1 MERHDRYFT
10 FFWIILALFVFIYS
24 YRLGIGRI
32 GSPGPGLFPFCLGV
46 VFFLLSFMHLVGKLF
61 QRKKEIIMKHEE
73 ETSTGVV
80 KLILLVSSLFAYAL
94 LLEGLG
100 YQVTTFLVLILL
112 FKIAGNK
119 SWIRV
124 TIYSLSTLTI
134 TYLFFTYLG
143 VRFPGGI
150 MRSIKLL

>member
-10 FFWIILALFVFIYS
+10 FFWIILGLFVFIYS
-24 YRLGIGRI
+24 YRLGIGRV

-46 VFFLLSFMHLVGKLF
+46 IFFLLSFIHFLGKFF
-61 QRKKEIIMKHEE
+61 QRKKEEMMKNEG
-73 ETSTGVV
+73 ETPTDVM
-80 KLILLVSSLFAYAL
+80 KLILLVSSLLVYAL
-94 LLEGLG
+94 FLESLG
-100 YQVTTFLVLILL
+100 YQITTFLVLVLL

-124 TIYSLSTLTI
+124 AVYSLFTLII

-143 VRFPGGI
+143 VRFPMGI
-150 MRSIKLL
+150 MRSIRWL

>member
-1 MERHDRYFT
+1 MERRDLYFT
-10 FFWIILALFVFIYS
+10 FFWILLGLFVFIYS

-46 VFFLLSFMHLVGKLF
+46 LFFLLSFIHLMGKLF
-61 QRKKEIIMKHEE
+61 QRKKEVIMKHEE
-73 ETSTGVV
+73 ETSEGVV
-80 KLILLVSSLFAYAL
+80 KLILLVFSLFVYAL
-94 LLEGLG
+94 FLDTLG
-100 YQVTTFLVLILL
+100 YLITTFVVLILL
-112 FKIAGNK
+112 YKIAGNK
-119 SWIRV
+119 SWVRV
-124 TIYSLSTLTI
+124 TIYSLSTLII

>member
-1 MERHDRYFT
+1 MRRLDIYFT
-10 FFWIILALFVFIYS
+10 FFWIILGLFVFIYS
-24 YRLGIGRI
+24 YRLGVGRI

-46 VFFLLSFMHLVGKLF
+46 IFLLLSFIHLVGELF
-61 QRKKEIIMKHEE
+61 HRKKEVIMKPDE
-73 ETSTGVV
+73 ETSEGVMR
-80 KLILLVSSLFAYAL
+80 LILLVSSLFVYAL
-94 LLEGLG
+94 FLEGLG
-100 YQVTTFLVLILL
+100 YLITTFVVLIML

-124 TIYSLSTLTI
+124 TIYSLSTLII

-150 MRSIKLL
+150 LRSIKLL

>member
-1 MERHDRYFT
+1 MERRDLYFT
-10 FFWIILALFVFIYS
+10 FFWILLGLFVSIYS

-32 GSPGPGLFPFCLGV
+32 SSPGPGLFPFCLGV
-46 VFFLLSFMHLVGKLF
+46 IFLLLSFIHLVGEF
-61 QRKKEIIMKHEE
+61 FHRKKEVIMKPGE
-73 ETSTGVV
+73 ETSEGVM
-80 KLILLVSSLFAYAL
+80 KLILLVSSLFVYAL
-94 LLEGLG
+94 ILEGLG
-100 YQVTTFLVLILL
+100 YLITTFVVLILL
-112 FKIAGNK
+112 FKIAGNR

-124 TIYSLSTLTI
+124 TIYSLTTLII